1 MQRAGS
7 VPRRATHLLACSGL
21 ALASAAEAGETVS
34 YDYDALGRL
43 TATTSSGTV
52 NNGVATGIA
61 YDPAG
66 NHSAYTVSGAGS
78 SGSPTVTGGGFETPD
93 LGASYLYRPTLAF
106 RFNSGIAGNGSAW
119 GFAAAP
125 EGDQVA
131 FLQTIDQP
139 AVISL
144 PVSGLVAGTSYVATF
159 HLASR
164 PGYLVNPV
172 TVAFNGTALGT
183 FSPAS
188 TAFTAMTSAAF
199 TASSGTGTLTFTGSS
214 YAGDTSTGLDNVT
227 VSVAP

>member
-1 MQRAGS
+1 M
-7 VPRRATHLLACSGL
+7 PRRAAHLLACSGL

-66 NHSAYTVSGAGS
+66 NRSAYTVSGAGS
-78 SGSPTVTGGGFETPD
+78 SGSPTVTGGGFEAPD

-119 GFAAAP
+119 GFADAP

-139 AVISL
+139 ALVSL
-144 PVSGLVAGTSYVATF
+144 PVSGLVAGTRYVANF
-159 HLASR
+159 HLSQR
-164 PGYLVNPV
+164 PGYPVNPI
-172 TVAFNGTALGT
+172 TVAFDGSPLGT

-188 TAFTAMTSAAF
+188 ATFAAVTSAVFTAG
-199 TASSGTGTLTFTGSS
+199 SGTGTLTFTGAS
-214 YAGDTSTGLDNVT
+214 YSGDATTGLDNVT
-227 VSVAP
+227 VAVAP